1 MDLVKE
7 SAKLR
12 TKIEKINTTLT
23 DGTALS
29 EKQIQDLKD
38 QQRQLIKQ
46 FQALLKKL

>member
-12 TKIEKINTTLT
+12 KKIEKINTILK
-23 DGTALS
+23 DGAALS

-38 QQRQLIKQ
+38 QRRQLIKQ
-46 FQALLKKL
+46 FQAILKTL

>member
-1 MDLVKE
+1 MDFVKE
-7 SAKLR
+7 SANLR
-12 TKIEKINTTLT
+12 KQIGKINTLT

-38 QQRQLIKQ
+38 KQRQLIKQ

>member
-1 MDLVKE
+1 MDFVKE

-12 TKIEKINTTLT
+12 KQIEKINTTLT

-29 EKQIQDLKD
+29 ENKIQDLKD